1 MTNLTVSRLL
11 ADRRGLPYIQL
22 HVLYTGQAYRLFGGG
37 KKQGQAS
44 EPLEVGD
51 LLRWAFKGGCA
62 VLGVFLDS
70 DCGQKGGR
78 PRACRAVRKASYIVM
93 TLVDGSRDGKE
104 DFETAFVDKR
114 GRSYT

>member
-1 MTNLTVSRLL
+1 
-11 ADRRGLPYIQL
+11 
-22 HVLYTGQAYRLFGGG
+22 
-37 KKQGQAS
+37 
-44 EPLEVGD
+44 
-51 LLRWAFKGGCA
+51 
-62 VLGVFLDS
+62 VFLDS